1 MATIF
6 LPQIIVG
13 FGNGLLLPT
22 SVADAVSIR
31 RPQVA
36 GTASGVTGFTQM
48 AIAAAAAQGCGHLLA
63 HASGPIPMMVQ
74 MLFFGVATAAAFLLL
89 VRR

>member
-1 MATIF
+1 
-6 LPQIIVG
+6 
-13 FGNGLLLPT
+13 
-22 SVADAVSIR
+22 
-31 RPQVA
+31 
-36 GTASGVTGFTQM
+36 VTGFTQM

>member
-1 MATIF
+1 MATMF

-13 FGNGLLLPT
+13 FGNDFLLPT

-31 RPQVA
+31 RQVA
-36 GTASGVTGFTQM
+36 GTASGVTGFRRM
-48 AIAAAAAQGCGHLLA
+48 AIAAAAAQGAGDLVA

-74 MLFFGVATAAAFLLL
+74 MLFFGVATAVAFLLL
-89 VRR
+89 VRRY